1 MHTFDQPSAA
11 TVWWLVWRP
20 PSWTLQSLLCS
31 VSACDASFG
40 SRHSLWRFDAIFV
53 PRSTCCSVE
62 HVSITHLTW
71 ILNLYYL
78 YYTIYYRPLFFSL
91 SLSITRNP
99 YLSSTWRRGLDTDWK
114 SCQCSRD
121 HRNCAWVSFR
131 PDEKS
136 TRNWHCRTPNV
147 SLTEMNVVNVP
158 MSNYA
163 KICFHVVLLFTR
175 DIVENHYR
183 LRFWILGSY
192 YFFVLTVWIVVDT
205 LHILGK
211 LAQKIVLVLV
221 QGLWPKVN
229 ISRFQAIWV
238 YDERQESIALA
249 TILRAADNSAQS
261 IGQQCSV
268 TSFFIATLPCKFIE
282 IRYG

>member
-1 MHTFDQPSAA
+1 M
-11 TVWWLVWRP
+11 
-20 PSWTLQSLLCS
+20 LLS
-31 VSACDASFG
+31 DRVT
-40 SRHSLWRFDAIFV
+40 RFDDLMRYSFLA
-53 PRSTCCSVE
+53 R
-62 HVSITHLTW
+62 HVALLNMYRLLTSHESL
-71 ILNLYYL
+71 I
-78 YYTIYYRPLFFSL
+78 YTIYTTLYTIVHYFSHYPCR
-91 SLSITRNP
+91 SRGIHTCP
-99 YLSSTWRRGLDTDWK
+99 SSTWRRGLDTDWK